1 VLYQQLGTAV
11 AFLLFSQFEII
22 IFSMTSRRVKLQEDT
37 NFRLMQLI
45 QDNPRLSQREMAKAL
60 GISFGGINY
69 CLNALIDKG
78 LVKIHNFSQNQNKFG
93 YAYLLTPSGIS
104 QKASLTSSFL
114 KRKMQ
119 EYEALK
125 TEIEVLESELVAGK
139 DKTSIST

>member
-1 VLYQQLGTAV
+1 
-11 AFLLFSQFEII
+11 
-22 IFSMTSRRVKLQEDT
+22 MTSRRVKLQEDT